1 MECRD
6 DRPMLERDSSG
17 TFCTT
22 ANTGVDVHPAVLQPA
37 FHPDHEVSVWFGP
50 RACGRILRVTLVDDL
65 LWRGLIQDSTDPA
78 ELRKALDGDP
88 ITFYVG
94 FDPTAPSLHVGNLMQ
109 VVTARRL
116 QLAGHR
122 PLLLVGGATGQIGDP
137 RESSERTLNPPEV
150 VSEWLQRIRDQLAPF
165 VTYTG
170 ANAATMV
177 NNLDWTGPTS
187 VVEFLRDV
195 GKHFPV
201 NKMLAR
207 DVVRNRLES
216 GISFTEFSYQLLQ
229 ANDFFELHRRHGCRL
244 QFGGSD
250 QWGNLTAGVDFI
262 RRRGAG
268 PVHAFTTPLVLKA
281 DGTKFG
287 KSEGGGT
294 WLDPAMSS
302 PYAFY
307 QYWVNADDRDI
318 THYLRYFSFKGRDEI
333 EELDR
338 ATAERPQA
346 RLAQRALAE
355 EITALVH
362 GADEARQAVM
372 ASQAL
377 FGKASLEELSAETL
391 RAALSEAGLLPVRGE
406 LPTVVALLQQTGLVK
421 SGGEARRVIAEGGA
435 YLNND
440 RVTDAEAVPSAATL
454 LQGRFLVL
462 RRGKR
467 TFAGVELVE

>member
-1 MECRD
+1 MAK
-6 DRPMLERDSSG
+6 PG
-17 TFCTT
+17 
-22 ANTGVDVHPAVLQPA
+22 
-37 FHPDHEVSVWFGP
+37 GP
-50 RACGRILRVTLVDDL
+50 RTFWYGTIARVTLVDDL
-65 LWRGLIQDSTDPA
+65 MWRGLIQDSTSPE
-78 ELRKALDGDP
+78 ELRQRLDGDP

-94 FDPTAPSLHVGNLMQ
+94 FDPTAASLHAGHLMQ
-109 VVTARRL
+109 VLTARRL
-116 QLAGHR
+116 QQAGHR

-150 VSEWLQRIRDQLAPF
+150 VAAWQERIREQLSPF

-170 ANAATMV
+170 DNAATLV
-177 NNLDWTGPTS
+177 NNLDWTGSLS

-207 DVVRNRLES
+207 DVVKNRLES

-229 ANDFFELHRRHGCRL
+229 ANDFFELHRRHGCLL

-250 QWGNLTAGVDFI
+250 QWGNITAGVDYT

-268 PVHAFTTPLVLKA
+268 PVHAFTTPLVLNA

-287 KSEGGGT
+287 KSEGGNQT
-294 WLDPAMSS
+294 WLDPAMTS
-302 PYAFY
+302 PYSFY
-307 QYWVNADDRDI
+307 QFWINADDRDVKN
-318 THYLRYFSFKGRDEI
+318 YLRYFSFKSR
-333 EELDR
+333 EELEELEK

-355 EITALVH
+355 EMTALVH
-362 GADEARQAVM
+362 GEDQAHQAVA

-377 FGKASLEELSAETL
+377 FGRGSLGELSVDTL

-406 LPTVVALLQQTGLVK
+406 LPPVAALLQQSGLVA
-421 SGGEARRVIAEGGA
+421 SANEARRTISEGGA
-435 YLNND
+435 YVNNE
-440 RVTDAEAVPSAATL
+440 RVTDGEAVVPASAL
-454 LQGRFLVL
+454 LHGQFLVL

-467 TFAGVELVE
+467 TFAGVELLK

>member
-1 MECRD
+1 MRD
-6 DRPMLERDSSG
+6 NR
-17 TFCTT
+17 
-22 ANTGVDVHPAVLQPA
+22 
-37 FHPDHEVSVWFGP
+37 
-50 RACGRILRVTLVDDL
+50 RVTLVDDL
-65 LWRGLIQDSTDPA
+65 QWRGLIQDATDPDA
-78 ELRKALDGDP
+78 LRAALDGGS

-94 FDPTAPSLHVGNLMQ
+94 FDPTAASLHVGHLMQ
-109 VVTARRL
+109 VMTARRL

-150 VSEWLQRIRDQLAPF
+150 VSAWVQRIRDQLSPF

-170 ANAATMV
+170 ANAATLV
-177 NNLDWTGPTS
+177 NNLDWTGSLS

-229 ANDFFELHRRHGCRL
+229 ANDFFELHRRHGCLL

-250 QWGNLTAGVDFI
+250 QWGNITAGVDFV

-268 PVHAFTTPLVLKA
+268 PVHAFVTPLVLRA

-287 KSEGGGT
+287 KSEGGT
-294 WLDPAMSS
+294 NVWLDPAMTS
-302 PYAFY
+302 PYDFY
-307 QYWVNADDRDI
+307 QFWINADDRDVGN
-318 THYLRYFSFKGRDEI
+318 YLRYFSFKPREEI
-333 EELDR
+333 EELEK

-346 RLAQRALAE
+346 RAAQRALAS
-355 EITALVH
+355 EITGLVH
-362 GADEARQAVM
+362 GQAEADQAVA

-377 FGKASLEELSAETL
+377 FGRGSLAALSAETL
-391 RAALSEAGLLPVRGE
+391 RAALSSASLIEVRGE
-406 LPTVVALLQQTGLVK
+406 LPGVVDLLVSAGLA
-421 SGGEARRVIAEGGA
+421 GGRGEARRTITEGGA
-435 YLNND
+435 YVNNE
-440 RVTDAEAVPSAATL
+440 RVTDVDAVPPASAL
-454 LQGRFLVL
+454 LHGRFLVL
-462 RRGKR
+462 RKGKR
-467 TFAGVELVE
+467 TFAGVERV

>member
-1 MECRD
+1 MRENS
-6 DRPMLERDSSG
+6 P
-17 TFCTT
+17 
-22 ANTGVDVHPAVLQPA
+22 
-37 FHPDHEVSVWFGP
+37 
-50 RACGRILRVTLVDDL
+50 VTLVDDL
-65 LWRGLIQDSTDPA
+65 MWRGLIQESTDPA
-78 ELRKALDGDP
+78 ALREALDSSG

-94 FDPTAPSLHVGNLMQ
+94 FDPTAASLHVGHLMQ
-109 VVTARRL
+109 VITARRL
-116 QLAGHR
+116 QQGGHR

-137 RESSERTLNPPEV
+137 RESSERVLNAPEV
-150 VSEWLQRIRDQLAPF
+150 VESWVARIRSQLAPF
-165 VTYTG
+165 VTYEGDT
-170 ANAATMV
+170 AATMV

-195 GKHFPV
+195 GKHFPI

-229 ANDFFELHRRHGCRL
+229 ANDFYELHVRHGCAL

-250 QWGNLTAGVDFI
+250 QWGNITAGVDFV

-268 PVHAFTTPLVLKA
+268 PVQAFVTPLVLKA

-287 KSEGGGT
+287 KSEGGAV
-294 WLDPAMSS
+294 WLDAEMTS

-307 QYWVNADDRDI
+307 QFWINSDDRDVNN
-318 THYLRYFSFKGRDEI
+318 YLRYFSFKSR
-333 EELDR
+333 EELEELEK
-338 ATAERPQA
+338 ATADRPQA

-362 GADEARQAVM
+362 GEEEARQAVA

-377 FGKASLEELSAETL
+377 FGRGSLDDLSAETL
-391 RAALSEAGLLPVRGE
+391 RAALGEAGLHAVRGE
-406 LPTVVALLQQTGLVK
+406 LPQIGVLLKEAGLVA
-421 SGGEARRVIAEGGA
+421 SANEARRTIAEGGA
-435 YLNND
+435 YLNNE
-440 RVTDAEAVPSAATL
+440 RITDGETVPPLSAL
-454 LQGRFLVL
+454 LHDRFLVL

-467 TFAGVELVE
+467 TFAGVEFMP